1 MANKDAAFGLRAIGK
16 VGQNRDNQ
24 GLSEYSIAAKSSAI
38 YQNDPVKALA
48 TGYIGVAGAGG
59 NLLGSLNGV
68 FYTDSSNS
76 KPTWANHL
84 AASNAATDIVG
95 FVSDDPYERFEIQ
108 SSTTLPIEDIN
119 LNADLA
125 TYVAGSSPNY
135 ISKVE
140 VDTGTMVSTA
150 AQIRVIGVTKD
161 DENNQLANATTYAAN
176 VNVVGIINEHNLSK
190 NQHRGQVHSERR
202 VI

>member
-24 GLSEYSIAAKSSAI
+24 GLSEYSIAANSTAI

-84 AASNAATDIVG
+84 EASNAATDIVG

-108 SSTTLPIEDIN
+108 SSTTLPIADIN

-176 VNVVGIINEHNLSK
+176 VNVVGIINEHNLKTTS
-190 NQHRGQVHSERR
+190 G
-202 VI
+202 I